1 MDHISLLVVGMG
13 GQVDTEERKKFVEVL
28 RNGVLDQINAEI
40 AVAYNMDGV
49 DDAMR
54 TIISKFAN
62 KVLWLMRNVR
72 LTKGLGWGH
81 IPLLSPKFLGDVTDI
96 LSKA

>member
-49 DDAMR
+49 DDAMW
-54 TIISKFAN
+54 TIISEFGN
-62 KVLWLMRNVR
+62 KALWLMHNVC
-72 LTKGLGWGH
+72 LTKGLGWGP
-81 IPLLSPKFLGDVTDI
+81 IPLLSPKFLRDVTDI